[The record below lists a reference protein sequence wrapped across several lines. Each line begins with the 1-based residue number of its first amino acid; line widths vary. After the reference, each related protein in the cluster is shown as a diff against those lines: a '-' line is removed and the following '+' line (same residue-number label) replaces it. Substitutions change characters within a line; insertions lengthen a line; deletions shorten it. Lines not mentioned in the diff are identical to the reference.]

1 MDLDDSIL
9 SNYLFEF
16 EKILTGDYE
25 KLFMEPT

>member
-25 KLFMEPT
+25 ISLMRFT